1 MNNEVKEK
9 QKEFTFIFIN
19 GGWWLKIST
28 VAELADYLS
37 ETDSRWE
44 NALNNLLN
52 SKEFTK
58 FGNEHAGAL
67 ATSIGL
73 FGVNHG
79 INGIDAT
86 LVFKEQIVNDQLNEL
101 KSGNTLAINKMGG
114 YWVLKPEEVNGENKA
129 YSQWCRKRE
138 MVFPNF
144 TKRELKI
151 KKFPLGNHWYAYLGD
166 VQLRDNDKVKWN
178 TYEDAYEYAKQF
190 ISDDK

>member
-151 KKFPLGNHWYAYLGD
+151 KKFPLGNHWHAYLGD

>member
-129 YSQWCRKRE
+129 YSQWCRKKGI
-138 MVFPNF
+138 VFPNF

-151 KKFPLGNHWYAYLGD
+151 KKFPLGNHWYAYLGEI
-166 VQLRDNDKVKWN
+166 QLRDGDKLKWN
-178 TYEDAYEYAKQF
+178 TYEEAYEYAKQF

>member
-73 FGVNHG
+73 FGVNQG

-129 YSQWCRKRE
+129 YSQWCRKKE

>member
-73 FGVNHG
+73 FGVNQC

-129 YSQWCRKRE
+129 YSQWCRKKE